1 MTAMPIYLDA
11 ASTTPCA
18 PEVVAAMAPCWHE
31 RFGNPAAQGTE
42 GRRAAVVVRA
52 AKEDIAALIGAG
64 AEGITLTSGA
74 SEANALAIL
83 GAAAAARGGVRRE
96 ILVSAIEHDS
106 IMGLA
111 PQLGIMGFAVKTI
124 PVDAQGIVTPAALQS
139 LLSPQVFLVSVI
151 AAGHETGVLQDIPA
165 LCRAA
170 QASGALFHTD
180 AVQAAGKIP
189 LQAAAWGVD
198 MISLCAHKIYG
209 PQGIGALYVRPSP
222 PLKIMPLWGSSGG
235 QALRGGTV
243 PLALAAG
250 FGAACRLAAE
260 KMQSCSDNARACR
273 ASFLDVLMRSGVD
286 FEVNEGAMG
295 VQLPHI
301 LSIHL
306 RGIDAADMMIA
317 LTGQVS
323 FSTAAACRSAA
334 GKTSAVLAAMGQDAV
349 RAAQS
354 IRLSFGADLTPEAAA
369 AAAGYIARY
378 VCGGA

>member
-18 PEVVAAMAPCWHE
+18 PEVVAAMAPCWQE
-31 RFGNPAAQGTE
+31 GFGNAAAQGTE
-42 GRRAAVVVRA
+42 GRRAAAAVRT
-52 AKEDIAALIGAG
+52 AKENIAALIGAG

-83 GAAAAARGGVRRE
+83 GAAAAAHGGARRE

-106 IMGLA
+106 ISALA
-111 PQLGIMGFAVKTI
+111 PQLAVMGFDVKTI
-124 PVDAQGIVTPAALQS
+124 PVDAKGTVTPATLQS
-139 LLSPQVFLVSVI
+139 MLSPQVFLVSVI

-165 LCRAA
+165 LCAAA
-170 QASGALFHTD
+170 QAAGALFHTD
-180 AVQAAGKIP
+180 AVQAAGKVP

-198 MISLCAHKIYG
+198 MMSLCAHKIYG

-222 PLKIMPLWGSSGG
+222 PLKIMPLWGGG
-235 QALRGGTV
+235 GAQALRGGTL

-260 KMQSCSDNARACR
+260 EMQNRRDNAQACR
-273 ASFLDVLMRSGVD
+273 AAFLDVLARSGAD
-286 FEVNEGAMG
+286 FEVNEGALGM
-295 VQLPHI
+295 QLPHI
-301 LSIHL
+301 LSLHL
-306 RGIDAADMMIA
+306 RGIDAADMMMA

-323 FSTAAACRSAA
+323 FSTAAACRSAS

-354 IRLSFGADLTPEAAA
+354 IRLSFGAEVTPESAA
-369 AAAGYIARY
+369 AAAGYITRY
-378 VCGGA
+378 IHGT